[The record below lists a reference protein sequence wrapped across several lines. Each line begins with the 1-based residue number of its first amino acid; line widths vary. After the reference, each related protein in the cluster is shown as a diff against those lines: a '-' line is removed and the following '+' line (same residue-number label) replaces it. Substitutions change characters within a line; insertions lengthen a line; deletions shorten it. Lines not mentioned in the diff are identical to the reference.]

1 LGKNQRTQVVKAR
14 NMIHV
19 FVRQNDRIKAGMIC
33 SEHLLP
39 KIRAA
44 VNEHLSRRRGDK
56 DGRSKASVFGV
67 E

>member
-1 LGKNQRTQVVKAR
+1 
-14 NMIHV
+14 MIHV

-33 SEHLLP
+33 AEHLLP

-44 VNEHLSRRRGDK
+44 VNEHLSRRRGNE